1 MNLQENIQRIKQM
14 MGLLT
19 EEEKPKQEISIVK
32 KPEQKISIV
41 KKPEQK
47 ISIVKKPEQKI
58 SIVKKPKVEIS
69 NTPKNTPKLDNPK
82 EDKYTV
88 EYTLPTFNLQI
99 SKKEDVKKY
108 VVSPLLK
115 ACEIFWDKN
124 IMTTGSYVWSI
135 QPIGK
140 IQQVEDYISI
150 DYGSLSEENK
160 VIAQNI
166 IKEGGAYEM
175 DFPRNSIK
183 LIISKVGELT
193 IEEMEK
199 KSIDIA
205 NRFVN
210 QDLLWYQPTTLESR
224 IKRLEL
230 DKSMYSG
237 SQEAFDREIE
247 RTKKE
252 WSSGT
257 KIKGYYFDPQTQT
270 YWGSKELYDK
280 RPKHL
285 Y

>member
-1 MNLQENIQRIKQM
+1 
-14 MGLLT
+14 
-19 EEEKPKQEISIVK
+19 
-32 KPEQKISIV
+32 
-41 KKPEQK
+41 
-47 ISIVKKPEQKI
+47 
-58 SIVKKPKVEIS
+58 
-69 NTPKNTPKLDNPK
+69 
-82 EDKYTV
+82 
-88 EYTLPTFNLQI
+88 
-99 SKKEDVKKY
+99 
-108 VVSPLLK
+108 
-115 ACEIFWDKN
+115 
-124 IMTTGSYVWSI
+124 MTTGSYVWSI